1 MNQLFTES
9 EIISIGAFSLIFFV
23 FSLLFKKTVLAV
35 LDRLVN
41 PHWPYLPKKSREVG
55 ETNDR
60 IERAWSSVPDDPLNY
75 EFFYHV
81 LEADDQ
87 GKRPKIDEHT
97 VNEMFNPKSVSCLW
111 RIAESGDKVP
121 ISTFQLA
128 NASPSRPPLIRKSP
142 K

>member
-1 MNQLFTES
+1 M
-9 EIISIGAFSLIFFV
+9 
-23 FSLLFKKTVLAV
+23 
-35 LDRLVN
+35 
-41 PHWPYLPKKSREVG
+41 G
-55 ETNDR
+55 ETSDR

-87 GKRPKIDEHT
+87 GRRPKIDEHT

-121 ISTFQLA
+121 NFDFSTCQSL
-128 NASPSRPPLIRKSP
+128 SLHVHPLYESRQNNLI
-142 K
+142 